1 MIEWFDKK
9 FVYLEWKD
17 ELNGKEGFV
26 ANSLTLLKSE
36 MMKWSPY
43 KIKHSDNDSFPFY
56 NSIDSSRCASMAY
69 YDPYIKIKEAFE
81 LGKTLEYKSKD
92 NYDKWIVLPHDRKVV
107 LERIESECYDIRI
120 KDDWENDDNKEES
133 SATIADAIKPE
144 IKIEEA
150 IKIQNNSII
159 ELIQRTD
166 TRYYMVMDKIDD
178 ILENQKS
185 IMKRLEIIEGKNE

>member
-26 ANSLTLLKSE
+26 ANSLKLLKSE

-43 KIKHSDNDSFPFY
+43 KIEHSDNDSFPFY

-92 NYDKWIVLPHDRKVV
+92 DYDKWIVLPHDHKAV
-107 LERIESECYDIRI
+107 LECIESEYYDIRI

-150 IKIQNNSII
+150 IKTQNNSII
-159 ELIQRTD
+159 ELIRRTD